1 MALGKVNFF
10 DFLIVFLIFFFR
22 KLSEQAEMK
31 SLIETANS
39 SFLL

>member
-10 DFLIVFLIFFFR
+10 DFLIVFFNFFR